1 MRMGGYSQMPELVWK
16 ITGYNIEIELEGGQ
30 KPLLGY
36 CGSPGERMRA
46 RPIMVAME
54 MEGSEDMKSDLG
66 AITEL
71 GSALDMVGQWGKES
85 EGPG

>member
-1 MRMGGYSQMPELVWK
+1 
-16 ITGYNIEIELEGGQ
+16 
-30 KPLLGY
+30 
-36 CGSPGERMRA
+36 MRA